1 MPTSARMLDLCWI
14 RERPRKRT
22 LGRASEVESSGRPQ
36 VMSRG
41 RCFVI
46 SCADCFSLVW
56 RLLALC
62 ALQIY
67 DLFTKVL
74 DRLKHDKDAQGVGY
88 LEQAVELWTSMMIE
102 EHEHDDWCLN
112 NIHDMQEECEAWLLE
127 LQSELDAKD
136 GGEASAA
143 IVTKPTAARAT
154 RSAPP
159 PPVSPASSPSNPSEK
174 PVTMTMKLGMDFAKA
189 GKEGSPERAKFEQQ
203 LVADLKRTVVTM
215 EQRHRRNQAA
225 VAVLDDTKQRLS
237 AQTQSATGL
246 RSQCSELQSQL
257 DECAAREAK
266 AAGRAERLKAR
277 ADDLEQQLGEA
288 SEAAA
293 AAKEQAAALR
303 SRVEQEREALRDVQR
318 DLAQQKSR
326 ARVLEQQHTAAIAE
340 GQSLRQR
347 IVGLVRSV

>member
-1 MPTSARMLDLCWI
+1 MLDLCWI

-41 RCFVI
+41 RCCVI
-46 SCADCFSLVW
+46 GCADCFSLVW

-189 GKEGSPERAKFEQQ
+189 GKECSPERAKFEQQ
-203 LVADLKRTVVTM
+203 LVADLAAASGEDPSTFKITKLSPGSVVVETEISKSASGKGADPIQVAKTLHKQAEDPNSPLRKGKLTSAVEDIAVPQ
-215 EQRHRRNQAA
+215 EQLEEHTEL
-225 VAVLDDTKQRLS
+225 VRL
-237 AQTQSATGL
+237 
-246 RSQCSELQSQL
+246 
-257 DECAAREAK
+257 
-266 AAGRAERLKAR
+266 RAE
-277 ADDLEQQLGEA
+277 
-288 SEAAA
+288 
-293 AAKEQAAALR
+293 
-303 SRVEQEREALRDVQR
+303 
-318 DLAQQKSR
+318 LAQVCQKEPYMDHKR
-326 ARVLEQQHTAAIAE
+326 AL
-340 GQSLRQR
+340 
-347 IVGLVRSV
+347 